1 MCSYIRYERGL
12 GDYGRSERRFQ
23 FFKIRLYDI
32 KNVVLQRRITYI
44 GADPCAAKIFSSMY
58 KPLHILSYC
67 GETVKIISLQQKEDS
82 SARYKKAFGSVQ
94 DKIAVQS
101 LPV

>member
-12 GDYGRSERRFQ
+12 GDNGRSECRFQ

-67 GETVKIISLQQKEDS
+67 GETVKIIS
-82 SARYKKAFGSVQ
+82 
-94 DKIAVQS
+94 
-101 LPV
+101 